1 MTDIKYDEIWQGGP
15 RFVLSDK
22 SFKMSTDSVL
32 LSYFADTQGTKLGCD
47 LGCGGGAISVL
58 MCHKNPHLTI
68 HGVELDASA
77 VEVARENANINYMGD
92 KLKIYHQDIRNNVLG
107 AGRYDIV
114 VTNPP
119 YFPQGSGGEHA
130 SLGSSRDERSC
141 TLNDVCTAASRLLRW
156 GGKLCMVHRPERLSE
171 IFCTMSSNAIEPK
184 RLMLVQ
190 TLAESEPSLIL
201 VEGQRGGKP
210 SLTIEKPLI
219 MRSPDGTESDIIKT
233 IYHKKA
239 HNII

>member
-1 MTDIKYDEIWQGGP
+1 
-15 RFVLSDK
+15 
-22 SFKMSTDSVL
+22 
-32 LSYFADTQGTKLGCD
+32 
-47 LGCGGGAISVL
+47 
-58 MCHKNPHLTI
+58 
-68 HGVELDASA
+68 
-77 VEVARENANINYMGD
+77 
-92 KLKIYHQDIRNNVLG
+92 
-107 AGRYDIV
+107 
-114 VTNPP
+114 
-119 YFPQGSGGEHA
+119 
-130 SLGSSRDERSC
+130 
-141 TLNDVCTAASRLLRW
+141 
-156 GGKLCMVHRPERLSE
+156 MVHRPERLSE